1 MCAMHLL
8 AAKYLNKMMLL
19 HVQSVGWTKMGLLI
33 VIVAPTLV
41 AGFLWALA
49 KLEEGMKDESYL

>member
-1 MCAMHLL
+1 
-8 AAKYLNKMMLL
+8 MLL
-19 HVQSVGWTKMGLLI
+19 HAQSVGWTKMGLLI